1 MVRLTHLIQKGL
13 KKVSGRK
20 EPSLDQG
27 NDPGDELR
35 PRSAASFE
43 APPKGESPYRIKKAP
58 TSAAEDARACLERF
72 NGLQDLYRELHASV
86 AFTLSGTVHREKI
99 MAVVTKVADTFQ
111 ARPYNELLL
120 MTYSFSRKNYLTAHI
135 ANDVILTVAFA
146 SSLGY
151 ERPDI
156 IQLGLCA
163 FAHDL
168 GMLGFESIA
177 KKDQRL
183 NDQEVDDIKR
193 HPMIAAGIVRPVFS
207 EKIATVVSDIH
218 ERENGQGYPRGIPG
232 AQIHIWAKIISVC
245 DTFEALTHPRV
256 FRAPYSPYEAMKII
270 IKKKDLFFNDMV
282 VRRFIDFMS
291 IYPVGMLVY
300 LNTGEMAL
308 VTGSNHGSPTRPVI
322 QVLVNANREVEEIP
336 PVINLAQQN
345 FVYISGVVDP
355 EKEKEVLY
363 FLKPRGQV
371 DIDEV

>member
-13 KKVSGRK
+13 KKVSGQQDL
-20 EPSLDQG
+20 EPGPRLENAEDIK
-27 NDPGDELR
+27 

-43 APPKGESPYRIKKAP
+43 VAPKGESPYRKKVA
-58 TSAAEDARACLERF
+58 SSGVDEARADWERVA
-72 NGLQDLYRELHASV
+72 GLQELYREVHAAV
-86 AFTLSGTVHREKI
+86 AFTLNGTVHGEKI
-99 MAVVTKVADTFQ
+99 TEVIVKLVDVFEAQ
-111 ARPYNELLL
+111 PYNELLL

-146 SSLGY
+146 FSLGY
-151 ERPDI
+151 ERADVI
-156 IQLGLCA
+156 DLGVCA

-177 KKDQRL
+177 RKDQRL
-183 NDQEVDDIKR
+183 SDQEVDDIKR
-193 HPMIAAGIVRPVFS
+193 HPMIAAGIVRPIFS
-207 EKIATVVSDIH
+207 EKIASVVTDIH

-270 IKKKDLFFNDMV
+270 IKKKDLFFNDRV
-282 VRRFIDFMS
+282 VKRFIDFMS

-308 VTGSNHGSPTRPVI
+308 VTGSTLGFPTKPVI
-322 QVLVNANREVEEIP
+322 RILVNENREVEEPGRI
-336 PVINLAQQN
+336 INLAQQN
-345 FVYISGVVDP
+345 FVYITGVVEP

-371 DIDEV
+371 DLDEA